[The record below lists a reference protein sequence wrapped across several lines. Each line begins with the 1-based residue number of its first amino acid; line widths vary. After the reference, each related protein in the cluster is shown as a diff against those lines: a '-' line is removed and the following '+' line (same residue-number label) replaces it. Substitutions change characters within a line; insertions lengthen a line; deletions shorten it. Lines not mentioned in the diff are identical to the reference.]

1 MSSSEETGKLEEVI
15 VNSTSKSEQ
24 NPGTTC
30 SNTSTN
36 NSGNGSGISSTSE
49 YKRAGSVLEAVP
61 EEMGTVTIPGE
72 MEEEEEEKCF
82 ANTPTCPGANFEN
95 MGTSPSVAHMG
106 TTSTAQGTAA
116 TQFHIPESNAS
127 DVALQNVAAI
137 IDMINLPKLS
147 HYLEDNTLSFG

>member
-15 VNSTSKSEQ
+15 VNSSSTSKSEQ

-72 MEEEEEEKCF
+72 MEEEEEKCS
-82 ANTPTCPGANFEN
+82 ANNPTCPGANFEN
-95 MGTSPSVAHMG
+95 MGTSPSGAHMG
-106 TTSTAQGTAA
+106 TNSVAQGTAA

-127 DVALQNVAAI
+127 DVA
-137 IDMINLPKLS
+137 PS
-147 HYLEDNTLSFG
+147 ECSSYHRHGT